1 METCLIIHFMKIPF
15 TIVCALL
22 SLTGTLIFSSCCT
35 PAPQFPNEDS
45 SDRLQIID
53 THIHLYDTNRSQG
66 VDWPPVTDKVLY
78 RPVLTEDFDKVA
90 DREGIAS
97 TVIVEASSRVED
109 NQWMLDLVKEN
120 PDRYLALVGNLPIG
134 TDEFAGLIDRFSKDS
149 RFVGL
154 RMRDRP
160 GGDAF
165 FTDAVWRDLAI
176 LEEKGLSLDVLIN
189 NFSIDEVTEVAK
201 RLPDLKIMINHLGGL
216 NISNDPFDEKWKEAM
231 EKAALHEN
239 VYCKISGIFQ
249 RAGVN
254 PTPKNRSFY
263 SPVFKVVF
271 DAFGEERIVYGS
283 NWPVTDRGGSYAE
296 QLGIIR
302 GYFSSRGMRLKDSTR
317 GELITKKLFRENA
330 IRFYGL

>member
-1 METCLIIHFMKIPF
+1 MDLTKIHSIFGYS
-15 TIVCALL
+15 LL
-22 SLTGTLIFSSCCT
+22 LLACVFSFSSCCT
-35 PAPQFPNEDS
+35 QAPQFPNEESTDP
-45 SDRLQIID
+45 QEIID

-78 RPVLTEDFDKVA
+78 RPVLTEHFDEVA
-90 DREGIAS
+90 DREGITS
-97 TVIVEASSRVED
+97 TVVVEASSRVED
-109 NQWMLDLVKEN
+109 NQWMLDLVKDN

-134 TDEFAGLIDRFSKDS
+134 TDEFASLIDRFSKDS

-176 LEEKGLSLDVLIN
+176 LEEKGLTLDVLIN

-216 NISNDPFDEKWKEAM
+216 NITHDPFDEKWKEAM

-239 VYCKISGIFQ
+239 VYCKVSGIFQ
-249 RAGVN
+249 RAGVK
-254 PTPKNRSFY
+254 PTPKEKSFY

-271 DAFGEERIVYGS
+271 DTFGEDRIVYGS
-283 NWPVTDRGGSYAE
+283 NWPVTDRGGSYSE
-296 QLGIIR
+296 QLSIIR
-302 GYFSSRGMRLKDSTR
+302 GYFNALGMQLTDTKSSEQITR
-317 GELITKKLFRENA
+317 KLFRENA
-330 IRFYGL
+330 VKFYGLE